1 MPAGFRRSRALWDET
16 KRLDHTNLSRAY
28 ATIYAILYEL
38 QPFRF
43 STLNIN
49 WRQLMRTTLDIC
61 KLTIR
66 GISYLPGILRL
77 LAKFCWQR
85 KLGCLGV
92 VAYYFV
98 VRWIHEVLEAGPMVV
113 MFTVLIG
120 IFTIGLSDGE
130 QNPEGLSAYSVFNRG
145 FERLLGS
152 VDAEALLAQH
162 VGMAPGAALPIGVDD
177 PPPRP
182 RRPRRQERAA
192 ALPVE
197 AQGDNDDN
205 DDNGNDD
212 NDDNDD
218 NEEDD
223 DDDAQPRNN
232 NQARKSGKKAR
243 RRNVEQRRDRQRQRD
258 AALALGMQGAAETE
272 QEMIEMQRLIENQI
286 VDANNEN

>member
-16 KRLDHTNLSRAY
+16 KRLDHTASSRAY
-28 ATIYAILYEL
+28 ATVCAILYEL
-38 QPFRF
+38 QPIRF
-43 STLNIN
+43 SKLNID
-49 WRQLMRTTLDIC
+49 WRQMIRTALHIG

-66 GISYLPGILRL
+66 GISYLPGILRI

-92 VAYYFV
+92 VAYYFA

-130 QNPEGLSAYSVFNRG
+130 RNPEGLSAYSVFNRG

-182 RRPRRQERAA
+182 RRRQARAA
-192 ALPVE
+192 APRVE
-197 AQGDNDDN
+197 AQVNNDTNGENDNG
-205 DDNGNDD
+205 NGNDD
-212 NDDNDD
+212 N

-223 DDDAQPRNN
+223 DDAQRPRNN

-286 VDANNEN
+286 ADANNA